1 MNPLEPAELSALL
14 DGELDP
20 RRAAEIQALI
30 AADPAV
36 RAEYDSLRLADARLR
51 TLAGPARFAPWVSL
65 PAPSPRASPAW
76 LAAPA
81 LIVPLGWL
89 VGKLTE
95 AMSTAV
101 AVNSL
106 SLLVLIASLSL
117 LAARELRRDGRP
129 APQSR

>member
-1 MNPLEPAELSALL
+1 MNPLDPAELSALL

-20 RRAAEIQALI
+20 RRAAEVQALI
-30 AADPAV
+30 AADPGV
-36 RAEYDSLRLADARLR
+36 GAEYESLRLADARLR
-51 TLAGPARFAPWVSL
+51 TLAAPAQFQPRVAL
-65 PAPSPRASPAW
+65 PAPAPRAAPVW

-89 VGKLTE
+89 VGKLTG

-117 LAARELRRDGRP
+117 LAARELRRD
-129 APQSR
+129 ASTLA